1 MDTRSQLLRW
11 REIVHPFFWPVFFWN
26 LRKFAA
32 MLSRRLEENDG
43 QGFIS
48 YEITWWGGI
57 RVWRMVDPDAPSW
70 DANLE
75 GCARRVRLATQDVR
89 NPHLSSRAIFSPQGD
104 EANALS
110 LLRALAIST
119 PCALTP
125 SPAWKRLRFGPA
137 LGCFAEPAHLNTS

>member
-1 MDTRSQLLRW
+1 MDTRSQILRW

-26 LRKFAA
+26 LRRFAA
-32 MLSRRLEENDG
+32 MLTRRLEQNDG

-70 DANLE
+70 DADLE
-75 GCARRVRLATQDVR
+75 RCARSVHLATLDVG
-89 NPHLSSRAIFSPQGD
+89 NPHLSSGAIFALQRD
-104 EANALS
+104 EANALP
-110 LLRALAIST
+110 LLRALVIST
-119 PCALTP
+119 PHSLGLSSAG
-125 SPAWKRLRFGPA
+125 KRLRTVLA

>member
-1 MDTRSQLLRW
+1 MDTGSQILRW

-26 LRKFAA
+26 LRRFAA
-32 MLSRRLEENDG
+32 MLSRRLEQNDG

-75 GCARRVRLATQDVR
+75 GCARRVHLATLDVG
-89 NPHLSSRAIFSPQGD
+89 NPHLVSGAIFALQGD
-104 EANALS
+104 EANALP
-110 LLRALAIST
+110 LLRALVIST
-119 PCALTP
+119 PFVWFPTLAG
-125 SPAWKRLRFGPA
+125 RRRRFDVA

>member
-1 MDTRSQLLRW
+1 MDTRSQILRW

-26 LRKFAA
+26 LRRFAA
-32 MLSRRLEENDG
+32 MLSRRLEQNDG

-70 DANLE
+70 DVGLE
-75 GCARRVRLATQDVR
+75 SCARRVHLATLDVG
-89 NPHLSSRAIFSPQGD
+89 NPHLSSGAILALQGN
-104 EANALS
+104 EANPLTVMT
-110 LLRALAIST
+110 ALAIST

-125 SPAWKRLRFGPA
+125 SRAGKRLRFKLA